1 MRLLRTVVLIRIR
14 IRIRV
19 RVRVRIRVRIRVRV
33 TFTNQRDIECH
44 DGWIIFFKHKKIS
57 IQIIIVGFLFLI
69 NMIDYK
75 KNQAAKMTF
84 DVKVRQ

>member
-69 NMIDYK
+69 NMKNYK